1 MRQQVESL
9 NRDLNDAN
17 ERTRATQKEK
27 EEKEAEI
34 ADLNRRME
42 AALEASRVIQERQ
55 TIVSQEKAARAQAEQ
70 RSIALL
76 TEKKTWEESLSSRDA
91 KIAELETR
99 VGELTEKEADLTL
112 ELKVGVDES

>member
-1 MRQQVESL
+1 M
-9 NRDLNDAN
+9 
-17 ERTRATQKEK
+17 
-27 EEKEAEI
+27 
-34 ADLNRRME
+34 
-42 AALEASRVIQERQ
+42 
-55 TIVSQEKAARAQAEQ
+55 EQ